1 MRETAPMD
9 TLTNLAISTSVILRV
24 IARHKV
30 NPYSIKNSSP
40 RLTVLLGQIVAN
52 VEVSTAKNGRISR
65 GAHKRI
71 WLQTEPVRERGD
83 RRGAA
88 RIAVSYRC
96 LTR

>member
-1 MRETAPMD
+1 MD
-9 TLTNLAISTSVILRV
+9 TLANLAISTSVILRV
-24 IARHKV
+24 IARHKL
-30 NPYSIKNSSP
+30 NAYSLRIVHP
-40 RLTVLLGQIVAN
+40 RLTVFLGQIGAN
-52 VEVSTAKNGRISR
+52 VEASNAKNGRMSR
-65 GAHKRI
+65 GAHTRI